1 MNKCLS
7 RKIEFLGGWRAALI
21 RLKFIISSGKHIFQR
36 KKYPLFRL
44 RPSIGGLLSALQ
56 VLNDLNLKKIVKFNN
71 SYYFSLTTP
80 RWPSSP
86 FSRMTARGG
95 LNIKAAGTP
104 LKSQIDI
111 AILAITR
118 KCNYDCKHCYE
129 HFNLA
134 DEDIVPVERWK
145 KIIEDIQKIGANIIA
160 LSGGE
165 PMLRYDGLIEMLE
178 SGNKSLSEFHI
189 YTSGHR
195 VTAEKARELNEAGI
209 SASAIG
215 LDDVIPQRHD
225 DLRGFKGS
233 YQEALQAIRYFQ
245 EARVFTYINL
255 CLTKDLICSGDLP
268 KYFELAKELNVGAI
282 RFLEPKPCGGYL
294 FEDRGELFSE
304 EDRRIVT
311 EFFMEA
317 NRAKKYRDYPLISYE
332 DYAEAPERLGCM
344 MGGHTHFHIDSLGN
358 VEPCVFLP
366 ISFGNIMEEDF
377 LDIYKRMKEA
387 IPAPLHKLCP
397 SIYLAEKI
405 RDRRNNG
412 EALPVPYRDIET
424 EWQQMLEET

>member
-1 MNKCLS
+1 MNKPLS
-7 RKIEFLGGWRAALI
+7 RKIEFLGGWRASLI
-21 RLKFIISSGKHIFQR
+21 RLKFMISLGKHIFQR

-44 RPSIGGLLSALQ
+44 RPSKGGLVSTLQ
-56 VLNDLNLKKIVKFNN
+56 VLEDLKLKKIVKFNN
-71 SYYFSLTTP
+71 CYYFSLTTP

-86 FSRMTARGG
+86 FSRMIARGG

-134 DEDIVPVERWK
+134 DEDTVPVERWK
-145 KIIEDIQKIGANIIA
+145 EIIKDIQKIGANIIA
-160 LSGGE
+160 FSGGE
-165 PMLRYDGLIEMLE
+165 PMLRYEGLIEMLE

-189 YTSGHR
+189 YTSGHG
-195 VTAEKARELNEAGI
+195 VTAERALELNEAGL

-215 LDDVIPQRHD
+215 LDDVNPKRHD
-225 DLRGFKGS
+225 TLRGFKES
-233 YQEALQAIRYFQ
+233 YKEALQAIIYFQ
-245 EARVFTYINL
+245 EASVLTYINL
-255 CLTKDLICSGDLP
+255 CLTKDLIRSGDLR
-268 KYFELAKELNVGAI
+268 KYFELAKDFNVGAI
-282 RFLEPKPCGGYL
+282 RFLKPKPCGGYL

-304 EDRRIVT
+304 EDRRVTT
-311 EFFMEA
+311 EFFIEA
-317 NRAKKYRDYPLISYE
+317 NEAKKYRDYPLISYE
-332 DYAEAPERLGCM
+332 DYVEAPERLGCM

-366 ISFGNIMEEDF
+366 VSFGNITEEDF
-377 LDIYKRMKEA
+377 LDIYKRMREA
-387 IPAPLHKLCP
+387 IPAPLHKQCP

-405 RDRRNNG
+405 RARRNKG
-412 EALPVPYRDIET
+412 EVLPVPYRDIET
-424 EWQQMLEET
+424 EWQQMLEKT